1 MYSLALIFTFIKT
14 IHYSQAFHELTLK
27 VIRYNM
33 LSSPFG
39 GFIRKIGK
47 EKRNCKKKTHAQ
59 LFLEFFTSRFD
70 KVIEQSLVRS
80 RRFSF
85 SIHNKRR
92 RLTQT
97 CIAKAKA
104 VQ

>member
-14 IHYSQAFHELTLK
+14 IHYSKAFHELTLK

-47 EKRNCKKKTHAQ
+47 EKRNCKKKRTHNCFLNSLQ
-59 LFLEFFTSRFD
+59 EVSMKLSDNLWLDQEDFLFLFIIKEED
-70 KVIEQSLVRS
+70 
-80 RRFSF
+80 
-85 SIHNKRR
+85 
-92 RLTQT
+92 
-97 CIAKAKA
+97 
-104 VQ
+104 